1 MQTKERLCVRLFVL
15 LNKQIEWQ
23 RTATAEKE
31 IYMALTRK
39 QLSAMGI
46 EAEKIEQIIEAHT
59 ETVSGL
65 KDEMA
70 KLEGQLADAKAEAG
84 KLTDVQKE
92 LDTLKAQVAK
102 DEKAR
107 EGKDYDALKQEFED
121 YKAEVKRKAERA
133 AKEEAYKSILK
144 DAGIP
149 ERHFAK
155 ILKYSDVDGVEL
167 DDKGEITTKKEILKA
182 VKDEWGD
189 HIATEE
195 KQGAESHTPP
205 AGGKPTKTKEEI
217 MQIKDSAERQKAI
230 AENATLFGL
239 N

>member
-1 MQTKERLCVRLFVL
+1 
-15 LNKQIEWQ
+15 
-23 RTATAEKE
+23 
-31 IYMALTRK
+31 MALTRK

-65 KDEMA
+65 KDQIT
-70 KLEGQLADAKAEAG
+70 KLESDLSKAKEEAG
-84 KLTDVQKE
+84 KLAAVQKD
-92 LDTLKAQVAK
+92 LDTLQAQVAE

-107 EGKDYDALKQEFED
+107 EGKDYDALKQQFDD
-121 YKAEVKRKAERA
+121 YKAEVKRKAERT
-133 AKEEAYKSILK
+133 AKEDAYKAILK

-167 DDKGEITTKKEILKA
+167 DDKGEIKAKKDILKA
-182 VKDEWGD
+182 VKEEWSD
-189 HIATEE
+189 HITTEE
-195 KQGAESHTPP
+195 TQGTESHNPP

-217 MQIKDSAERQKAI
+217 MNIKDSAERQKAI
-230 AENATLFGL
+230 AENATLFGID
-239 N
+239 

>member
-1 MQTKERLCVRLFVL
+1 
-15 LNKQIEWQ
+15 
-23 RTATAEKE
+23 
-31 IYMALTRK
+31 MALTRK

-121 YKAEVKRKAERA
+121 YKADVKRNAEHA
-133 AKEEAYKSILK
+133 AKEEAYKFILK

-182 VKDEWGD
+182 VKEEWSD
-189 HIATEE
+189 HIPTEE
-195 KQGAESHTPP
+195 THGAERHDPLK
-205 AGGKPTKTKEEI
+205 GGKPTKTKEDI
-217 MQIKDSAERQKAI
+217 MKIKDSAERQKAI
-230 AENATLFGL
+230 AENPRIFGIIRRKKEVGTG
-239 N
+239 

>member
-1 MQTKERLCVRLFVL
+1 
-15 LNKQIEWQ
+15 
-23 RTATAEKE
+23 
-31 IYMALTRK
+31 MALSRK
-39 QLSAMGI
+39 FLTAMGI
-46 EAEKIEQIIEAHT
+46 GAEQIEQIIEAHT
-59 ETVSGL
+59 ETVTGL
-65 KDEMA
+65 KQQITDLGEELSKA
-70 KLEGQLADAKAEAG
+70 KETNTADSGRLK
-84 KLTDVQKE
+84 DVQKE

-167 DDKGEITTKKEILKA
+167 DDKGEITTRKEILKA

-189 HIATEE
+189 HITTEE
-195 KQGAESHTPP
+195 KQGAESHNPP